1 MLKRPRRD
9 EEDGVVLVTV
19 LLLSMVML
27 IIVAGTMAYA
37 LGSQPISRR
46 DQDWNAALAAAE
58 AGLDDYL
65 FRLNE
70 NDQYY
75 LYSATSLPPDGNQ
88 AFTTWVSVPDSG
100 SASVTCVASADSNIP
115 CFRYSVDTANLTAQG
130 AIIITSTGRSRNVTR
145 SVQATLRRKAFI
157 DYLYFTDYE
166 TKDPAAYGT
175 GDFYTSTQAQTY
187 CAKRYYQGRDVSGR
201 DDHVAMG
208 TATDSD
214 ASGAYCVDINF
225 ASGDVVNGPLHSND
239 AILICGSPTFNGAVS
254 TSWQGAG
261 TPVQRWRANTSC
273 TNTPNFTQAGDP
285 KYADPLTMPP
295 SNVSIKADAD
305 GALGGTGCLY
315 TGPTAIVL
323 NSTGTMDVTSPFTK
337 STNANCLGT
346 GKPLPTNGVIY
357 VQNVPSTA
365 TDPNYT
371 SGCPYS
377 VAPVGTPVTTT
388 PTRAH
393 PLGYPQQ
400 NDITT
405 YGCRNGDVFLRGT
418 LKGRL
423 TIAADNNIDVIG
435 SVTYQSGTGGSDLLG
450 LVANNY
456 VEIYHPVRTDGS
468 TTNCDGGN
476 VNGGCNLRIAWP
488 GQTSLQA
495 TALRLPTVQAAILSV
510 VHSFRVQ
517 NYSYGDNNPSS
528 VTMTITINGAI
539 AQRYRGIVGTINTTG
554 YTKNYNYDNR
564 LKYQSP
570 PHFLTQ
576 IAAAWQIVT
585 WIEQK
590 AALAW
595 NAP

>member
-1 MLKRPRRD
+1 MLKRMRKDD
-9 EEDGVVLVTV
+9 ETGVVLVTV
-19 LLLSMVML
+19 LLLSMIML

-37 LGSQPISRR
+37 LGSQPLSRR

-75 LYSATSLPPDGNQ
+75 LYSATLLPPDGNL
-88 AFTTWVSVPDSG
+88 AFTNWVSVPDSG
-100 SASVTCVASADSNIP
+100 SASVTCTASANSNLP
-115 CFRYSVDTANLTAQG
+115 CFRYSVNTANLTAQG

-145 SVQATLRRKAFI
+145 SVQATLRRHSFI

-166 TKDPAAYGT
+166 TKDPAAYASS
-175 GDFYTSTQAQTY
+175 DDYTSVQAQTY
-187 CAKRYYQGRDVSGR
+187 CAKRYYQGRDISGR
-201 DDHVAMG
+201 
-208 TATDSD
+208 TD
-214 ASGAYCVDINF
+214 F
-225 ASGDVVNGPLHSND
+225 AGDTDGNVCTEISFNSFDTINGPLHTND
-239 AILICGSPTFNGAVS
+239 AIRICGDPVFNGKVT
-254 TSWQGAG
+254 TSWNPATGNKWVDTG
-261 TPVQRWRANTSC
+261 GSC
-273 TNTPNFTQAGDP
+273 GSGPTFTQAGDP
-285 KYADPLTMPP
+285 KYGDPLTMPP
-295 SNVSIKADAD
+295 SNVAIKADAD

-323 NSTGTMDVTSPFTK
+323 NSAGTMDVTSPFTL

-346 GKPLPTNGVIY
+346 GRPLPANGVIY

-377 VAPVGTPVTTT
+377 VAPVGTPTTTT
-388 PTRAH
+388 PKRAH

-418 LKGRL
+418 LRGRL

-456 VEIYHPVRTDGS
+456 AEIYHPVRTDGS

-510 VHSFRVQ
+510 AHSFRAQ
-517 NYSYGDNNPSS
+517 NYNYGDNNPSS
-528 VTMTITINGAI
+528 VTMTITVNGAI
-539 AQRYRGIVGTINTTG
+539 AQKYRGIVTLIGSTG
-554 YTKNYNYDNR
+554 YGKNYNYDNR

-570 PHFLTQ
+570 PHFLTP

-590 AALAW
+590 AACAY
-595 NAP
+595 NYSASTGCP